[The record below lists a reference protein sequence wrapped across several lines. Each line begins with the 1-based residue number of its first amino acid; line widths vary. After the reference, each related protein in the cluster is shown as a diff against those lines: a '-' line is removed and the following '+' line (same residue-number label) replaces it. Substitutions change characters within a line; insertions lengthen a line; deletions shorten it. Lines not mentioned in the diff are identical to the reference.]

1 MSAAISIEVSG
12 IGGGRTFARVGVFLK
27 RSYKIHFCI
36 HWLLVFF
43 LIVTGA
49 FNVARAGSF
58 VDQLARSPWP
68 QILRDRV
75 LSLVISGSWSQLR
88 TTLEVLADPKYVKQ
102 QGVDLSEPMR
112 MGLAEF
118 RVECQTLRAFFI
130 VLSATHEVPADF
142 DFFIKKLGKLKDS
155 LHLAKQGGYS
165 RKMLRLQNHHAR
177 DLLAL
182 LKSRPYFLADILDA
196 FAPAGA
202 HNLVEFIRHDLH
214 SAVANWDLSRSAGFS
229 GYHEYRKLLRNYAQL
244 LKVIFQY
251 ESVYN
256 AVAPAEAEKAE
267 LIALARDIHTEQS
280 QMGKVLDQFQ
290 RKAMIR
296 GKSPQSIKK
305 KFSLP
310 ESLMNTMHRLVHHF
324 FPDKHAPTCRG
335 LF

>member
-1 MSAAISIEVSG
+1 M
-12 IGGGRTFARVGVFLK
+12 K

-49 FNVARAGSF
+49 LNVARAGSF

-75 LSLVISGSWSQLR
+75 LSLVISGSWGQLR

-102 QGVDLSEPMR
+102 QGADLSEPMR
-112 MGLAEF
+112 MGLAKF

-155 LHLAKQGGYS
+155 LHLAKQREYS

-182 LKSRPYFLADILDA
+182 LRSRPYFLADVLDA

-202 HNLVEFIRHDLH
+202 HNLVEFIRQDLH

-244 LKVIFQY
+244 LKVIFEY
-251 ESVYN
+251 ESVYD

-290 RKAMIR
+290 RQAMIR

-324 FPDKHAPTCRG
+324 FPDKQAPTCRG